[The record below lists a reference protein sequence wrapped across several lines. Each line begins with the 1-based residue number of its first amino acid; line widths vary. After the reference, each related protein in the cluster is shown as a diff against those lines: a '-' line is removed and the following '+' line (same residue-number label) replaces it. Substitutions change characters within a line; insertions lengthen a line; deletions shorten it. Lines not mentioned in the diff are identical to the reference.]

1 MLQLSEYVSDEQIYF
16 NTTMYL
22 NGGLSPSKKVAFI
35 CFNES
40 SLKMIKNAFYF
51 MLKQGC
57 LGYPALGPH
66 IRPPALQKFSTNSTS
81 SYLKSSHYDHG
92 LWVYGLFKPCCRDNT
107 LPLLSL

>member
-1 MLQLSEYVSDEQIYF
+1 
-16 NTTMYL
+16 MYL
-22 NGGLSPSKKVAFI
+22 NGGLSPSKKVVFI
-35 CFNES
+35 YFNES

-51 MLKQGC
+51 MLKQRC

-92 LWVYGLFKPCCRDNT
+92 LWVYGLFKPCCGDNT